1 MHSLF
6 FCPICSSALI
16 RESGRYTC
24 PNGHSFDLARE
35 GYVNLLPPNR
45 RHSKAPGDDR
55 EMAAARTRFLDGGWY
70 SPLREALCA
79 LIRPLSPAAKKV
91 RDYIVE
97 NYATP

>member
-35 GYVNLLPPNR
+35 GYVNLLPANR
-45 RHSKAPGDDR
+45 QHSKAPGDDR
-55 EMAAARTRFLDGGWY
+55 EMAAARSRFLEGGWY
-70 SPLREALCA
+70 APLREELCS
-79 LIRPLSPAAKKV
+79 L
-91 RDYIVE
+91 VE
-97 NYATP
+97 KYAPYYTL